1 MPASLV
7 ISHHQTES
15 LVSVAS
21 LPIVDSLNEDLIQ
34 LQEHLEDNIPCY
46 ILARLDDPPSEWL
59 AISYVP
65 DFANVRDKVGPVV
78 DAVELNLISTDIV
91 CFNTEF
97 FDQVVRLVYFHG
109 HSICDPQSG
118 PDPRS
123 L

>member
-1 MPASLV
+1 M
-7 ISHHQTES
+7 ISYHQTES

-21 LPIVDSLNEDLIQ
+21 LSVADSLNEDLVQ
-34 LQEHLEDNIPCY
+34 LQEHLEDNVPCY

-78 DAVELNLISTDIV
+78 DIAELNLISPDAV

-97 FDQVVRLVYFHG
+97 FDQVTGLGCFHG
-109 HSICDPQSG
+109 HSICDPQSR
-118 PDPRS
+118 PDS
-123 L
+123 